1 MRFLGEKI
9 GLRGLKTW
17 GSTSPVT
24 PLARVLAALAPAK
37 SKPVSAVFHKADP
50 KLLFPL
56 AVLYQSRTAWYPS
69 ITVEGI

>member
-1 MRFLGEKI
+1 MRFLGEKG
-9 GLRGLKTW
+9 GLCGLKTW
-17 GSTSPVT
+17 GSTNLTV

-56 AVLYQSRTAWYPS
+56 DVLYQSRTA
-69 ITVEGI
+69 